1 MPRARAPKISVAE
14 LGKAR
19 SFAALKSNKT
29 KVGLTEA
36 VDKKTFFWQGKPRHG
51 KFFPDADFTKM
62 EKEFA
67 DVMGQLGY
75 K

>member
-1 MPRARAPKISVAE
+1 MPRGRAPKISVAE
-14 LGKAR
+14 LGQATH
-19 SFAALKSNKT
+19 FATLKSKET

-36 VDKKTFFWQGKPRHG
+36 VDKKTFFWQGKPKHV
-51 KFFPDADFTKM
+51 KFFLGADFTKM
-62 EKEFA
+62 ETEFA